1 MILPLLVLAGP
12 PVPLATHGWEQV
24 GSQAAANTPE
34 VTMRFW
40 LAPRSVQQ
48 ADAERRIYRAAVA
61 IETILVDGTQ
71 ADLQI
76 AGHLIDCD
84 RGTWQV
90 DWSAFAFDDKAVV
103 SYPGAD
109 QPGQPKRPEPDSGMH
124 AVIGRVCSKNEN

>member
-1 MILPLLVLAGP
+1 MILPLLVLAGA

-24 GSQAAANTPE
+24 GSQIAANAPE

-48 ADAERRIYRAAVA
+48 ADAERRIYRVAVA
-61 IETILVDGTQ
+61 IETLLVDGPQ

-84 RGTWQV
+84 LGTWQV
-90 DWSAFAFDDKAVV
+90 DWSAFAFDGKAVV
-103 SYPGAD
+103 SYAKTD
-109 QPGQPKRPEPDSGMH
+109 QQGQPKQPEPGSGMH
-124 AVIGRVCSKNEN
+124 AVIGRVCSQNEN